1 MYVLYVVEDDTALRE
16 LLTEALA
23 RYGYAVRSATGDAF
37 TRIATEVEEIKPHLI
52 LLDVNLPVYDGFYWA
67 RRIRTV
73 SKVPILFISVRGEPL
88 DQVRALEQGG
98 DDYVVKPFHL
108 EVLLAKVEALLRRA
122 YGELADASEALV
134 TYAGLRV
141 DQRRGELVYGER
153 RVPLTPT
160 ELRLATRL
168 VQARGKPVSRED
180 LLVVAWSD
188 ETFVDDNTLT
198 VNIARLRRK
207 LGELGLADA
216 LQTIRGLG
224 YRLVMPGDL
233 MASA

>member
-1 MYVLYVVEDDTALRE
+1 MYLLYVVEDDTTLRE

-23 RYGYAVRSATGDAF
+23 RYGYAVRAATGDAF
-37 TRIATEVEEIKPHLI
+37 TRIAAEVEAIKPHLI
-52 LLDVNLPVYDGFYWA
+52 LLDVNLPVYDGFHWA
-67 RRIRTV
+67 RRIRMV
-73 SKVPILFISVRGEPL
+73 SKAPILFISVRGEPL

-141 DQRRGELVYGER
+141 DRGRGELVYGER
-153 RVPLTPT
+153 RVALTPT
-160 ELRLATRL
+160 ELRLVTRL
-168 VQARGKPVSRED
+168 IQARGKPVSRED
-180 LLVVAWSD
+180 LLIVAWSD

-207 LGELGLADA
+207 LAELGLAEA
-216 LQTIRGLG
+216 
-224 YRLVMPGDL
+224 PGGP
-233 MASA
+233 AQPEAVR

>member
-1 MYVLYVVEDDTALRE
+1 MYLLYVVEDDTTLRE

-23 RYGYAVRSATGDAF
+23 RYGYVVRAATGDAF
-37 TRIATEVEEIKPHLI
+37 SRIASEVEAIKPHLI

-67 RRIRTV
+67 RRIRMV
-73 SKVPILFISVRGEPL
+73 SKAPILFISVRGEPL

-122 YGELADASEALV
+122 YGELADAGEVLV
-134 TYAGLRV
+134 SYAGLRV
-141 DQRRGELVYGER
+141 DRSRGELLYGER
-153 RVPLTPT
+153 RVALTPT
-160 ELRLATRL
+160 ELKLATRL
-168 VQARGKPVSRED
+168 IQARGKPVSRED
-180 LLVVAWSD
+180 LLIVAWSD

-207 LGELGLADA
+207 LGEIGLAEA
-216 LQTIRGLG
+216 LQTVRGIG
-224 YRLVMPGDL
+224 YRLVPPDDHL
-233 MASA
+233 ARA